1 MSPLTQAATRR
12 ADQALIRVIRV
23 NPAAPVDRARV
34 NRSRVSPNQVN
45 QNPACLNR
53 ANQIRREKANRTP
66 ATPVTVSRT
75 AKATRDH
82 PAVAIP
88 ARANRAEVTAVN
100 PIVRKVNRLA
110 RKARASRKANR
121 IPKIRAA
128 IADRYRVTRGRATRS
143 PVIQAAADLCRRVTP
158 ATAIVIRK
166 VSRRANLKANR
177 IVNRGQQAS
186 HQAAMGQKA
195 DPAANGQVTAKVKA
209 IAFPGRPAIPP
220 ADLAAI
226 RRAALEAVQRAA
238 QAVIH
243 RHRQAIRMILRQ
255 VTPMIHPP
263 ASRIVRA

>member
-1 MSPLTQAATRR
+1 MSPLTQAVTHR
-12 ADQALIRVIRV
+12 ADQALIRVIRAS
-23 NPAAPVDRARV
+23 PAAPVDRARV

-45 QNPACLNR
+45 QNPASLNR
-53 ANQIRREKANRTP
+53 ANRIRREKANRTP
-66 ATPVTVSRT
+66 ATPVTADRLAT
-75 AKATRDH
+75 ATRDH
-82 PAVAIP
+82 PALAIP
-88 ARANRAEVTAVN
+88 ARAIRVEATAVN
-100 PIVRKVNRLA
+100 PIVRKANRSV
-110 RKARASRKANR
+110 RKARANRKANR
-121 IPKIRAA
+121 IPTNQAA
-128 IADRYRVTRGRATRS
+128 IAGRYRVTHGQATRS

-158 ATAIVIRK
+158 ATVRVNRK
-166 VSRRANLKANR
+166 ASRRANRKANQ
-177 IVNRGQQAS
+177 VANRDQRAS

-195 DPAANGQVTAKVKA
+195 DPAAIGQVTAKVKA

-226 RRAALEAVQRAA
+226 RRAALEADQRAA